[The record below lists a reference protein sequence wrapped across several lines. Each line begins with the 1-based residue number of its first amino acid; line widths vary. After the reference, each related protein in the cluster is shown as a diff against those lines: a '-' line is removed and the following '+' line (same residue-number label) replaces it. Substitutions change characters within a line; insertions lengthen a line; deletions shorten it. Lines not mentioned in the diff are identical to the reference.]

1 VIGECLRGRYAIV
14 ARIGQGGMGAVYLA
28 EDQRLKG
35 RRVAVK
41 VIHFQNAA
49 NTATE
54 TLTDA
59 LTNEARMLAKLD
71 YPTLPRVSDFFTAD
85 DLEGKPLV
93 LVMDYIAGQDLAEVV
108 KEARRKGRLIP
119 PSQVLGWAETLCETL
134 TYLHLQE
141 PPVLHRDIKPANI
154 KLAPDGTLRLV
165 DFGIAM
171 QGDSNDEATMTQA
184 RGLGSL
190 PYMPLE
196 QYGTDL
202 SGNDPRA
209 DIYALG
215 ATLYHLLTGQ
225 QPLSAQ
231 ERFLQ
236 PQRFQP
242 PSAFVVGL
250 EPQVERALSRAM
262 ALKPDERPASADA
275 FKAELIRGDLSTA
288 PVVRTPPQTWRS
300 AVYANRWGVTG
311 ALVLMAVAFAITL
324 WR

>member
-1 VIGECLRGRYAIV
+1 MIGECLRGRYAIV
-14 ARIGQGGMGAVYLA
+14 AKIGQGGMGAVYLA

-35 RRVAVK
+35 RRVAIK
-41 VIHFQNAA
+41 VIQLNTSASAA
-49 NTATE
+49 AG
-54 TLTDA
+54 DA
-59 LTNEARMLAKLD
+59 LTNEAKMLAQLD

-85 DLEGKPLV
+85 TLEGAPLV
-93 LVMDYIAGQDLAEVV
+93 LVMDYIAGQDLGEVV
-108 KEARRKGRLIP
+108 KEARRKGRFLP
-119 PSQVLGWAETLCETL
+119 PSQVLTWAETLCDTL

-171 QGDSNDEATMTQA
+171 QNDPADEATMTQA

-209 DIYALG
+209 DVYALA
-215 ATLYHLLTGQ
+215 ATLYHLITGQ

-236 PQRFQP
+236 PSRFQP
-242 PSAFVVGL
+242 PSALVTGVD
-250 EPQVERALSRAM
+250 PQIERAILRGM
-262 ALKPDERPASADA
+262 ALKPEERPASADA
-275 FKAELIRGDLSTA
+275 FKAELIRGEMTGTA
-288 PVVRTPPQTWRS
+288 IFPPAPIGWRE
-300 AVYANRWGVTG
+300 ALYLNRWTVTG
-311 ALVLMAVAFAITL
+311 AIVLTLVAVLITVL
-324 WR
+324 Q

>member
-1 VIGECLRGRYAIV
+1 MIGECLRGRYAIV
-14 ARIGQGGMGAVYLA
+14 GKIGQGGMGAVYLA

-41 VIHFQNAA
+41 VIQL
-49 NTATE
+49 NTTTTSATAGE
-54 TLTDA
+54 A
-59 LTNEARMLAKLD
+59 LTNEARMLAQLD

-85 DLEGKPLV
+85 TLENTPLV
-93 LVMDYIAGQDLAEVV
+93 LVMDYIAGQDLGEVV
-108 KEARRKGRLIP
+108 KEARRKGRFLP
-119 PSQVLGWAETLCETL
+119 PSQVLAWAETLCDTL

-171 QGDSNDEATMTQA
+171 QNDPADEATMTQA

-209 DIYALG
+209 DIYALA

-236 PQRFQP
+236 PARFQP
-242 PSAFVVGL
+242 PSALVAGL
-250 EPQVERALSRAM
+250 DPHIERAIMRGM
-262 ALKPDERPASADA
+262 ALKPEERPASAEA
-275 FKAELIRGDLSTA
+275 FKAELIRGEITGTSPALQS
-288 PVVRTPPQTWRS
+288 PLGWRE
-300 AVYANRWGVTG
+300 AVYANRWTVTG
-311 ALVLMAVAFAITL
+311 AIVLMLVAVLVTAL
-324 WR
+324 Q

>member
-1 VIGECLRGRYAIV
+1 MIGECLRGRYAIV
-14 ARIGQGGMGAVYLA
+14 AKIGQGGMGAVYLA

-41 VIHFQNAA
+41 VIQVNSTTSAAA
-49 NTATE
+49 N
-54 TLTDA
+54 DA
-59 LTNEARMLAKLD
+59 LTNEARMLAQLD

-93 LVMDYIAGQDLAEVV
+93 LVMDYIAGQDLGEVV
-108 KEARRKGRLIP
+108 KEARRKSRFLP
-119 PSQVLGWAETLCETL
+119 PSQVLTWAETLCDTL

-141 PPVLHRDIKPANI
+141 PPILHRDIKPTNI

-171 QGDSNDEATMTQA
+171 QSDPADEATMTQA

-209 DIYALG
+209 DIYALA

-236 PQRFQP
+236 PSRFQP
-242 PSAFVVGL
+242 PSALVVGL
-250 EPQVERALSRAM
+250 DPQIERALLRGM
-262 ALKPDERPASADA
+262 ALKPEERPASAQA
-275 FKAELIRGDLSTA
+275 FKAELVRGEVTGT
-288 PVVRTPPQTWRS
+288 VTPPMAPLTMRD
-300 AVYANRWGVTG
+300 AFYANRWTVTG
-311 ALVLMAVAFAITL
+311 AVLLTAIAVLVTIFQ
-324 WR
+324 